1 MLPPSRYVREYEL
14 TCACVDSTN
23 QKRQM
28 DKLSTSPK
36 STPRFESQ
44 LTAHLKPFASGEV
57 RPRLS
62 AKEWH
67 QVHDEELESVSLEY
81 TGIHIHNI
89 IRNPRYLA
97 SLARPAPR
105 RPACNHFFLYIFN
118 QSIISK

>member
-1 MLPPSRYVREYEL
+1 
-14 TCACVDSTN
+14 
-23 QKRQM
+23 M

-89 IRNPRYLA
+89 IRNPRYL
-97 SLARPAPR
+97 SPPLPTPR
-105 RPACNHFFLYIFN
+105 RPACNLFFNLYILN

>member
-1 MLPPSRYVREYEL
+1 
-14 TCACVDSTN
+14 
-23 QKRQM
+23 M

-36 STPRFESQ
+36 ATPRFESQ

-89 IRNPRYLA
+89 IRNPRYVICVPTPL
-97 SLARPAPR
+97 LP
-105 RPACNHFFLYIFN
+105 HW
-118 QSIISK
+118 QSIIEPIFFYLLSNNKPLFCANKEINSVLAQFFFY